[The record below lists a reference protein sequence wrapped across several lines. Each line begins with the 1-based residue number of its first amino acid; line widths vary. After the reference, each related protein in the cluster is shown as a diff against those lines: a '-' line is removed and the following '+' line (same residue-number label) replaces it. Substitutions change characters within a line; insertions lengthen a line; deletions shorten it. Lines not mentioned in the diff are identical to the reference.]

1 MRIKIVNKW
10 TDTSSEGKERYA
22 TLQLSDG
29 GKVDVKIKSDGFVCV
44 MLSGNGYEV
53 YKDTDN
59 GYRDCTNAEA
69 KTIFNMIDNEEISK

>member
-1 MRIKIVNKW
+1 MGIKIVNRW
-10 TDTSSEGKERYA
+10 ENTSSEGEERYV

-29 GKVDVKIKSDGFVCV
+29 GKVDVKIKNNGFICM